1 MKKRNKLIIIGY
13 LFIFCGII
21 VITFPYILQKINQ
34 LDANEKVASYD
45 KSVEKL
51 NDEDIRNKINEANEY
66 NINLC
71 NNGTLGI
78 SLENIFEIKNNN
90 KLKILGYIIIP
101 KIHTNL
107 PIYEGTGRNVL
118 LKGIGHLENTS
129 IPVGGKNTH
138 SVLAGHTG
146 LARAVMFD
154 NLDKLE
160 IGDVFYIKSLN
171 LNLEYKVE
179 EKNTIL
185 PEEVDKLS
193 IRQGQDLVTLVTC
206 IPRHV
211 NTHRLLVTGVRNNY

>member
-1 MKKRNKLIIIGY
+1 MKKKSKLIIIGY

-21 VITFPYILQKINQ
+21 VITFPYVLQKINQ
-34 LDANEKVASYD
+34 LDAKGRAESYD
-45 KSVEKL
+45 KNVEEL
-51 NDEDIRNKINEANEY
+51 NEEDIKNKINEANEY
-66 NINLC
+66 NINIY

-78 SLENIFEIKNNN
+78 SLENIFDIKNNN

-101 KIHTNL
+101 KIHVNL
-107 PIYEGTGRNVL
+107 PIYEGTGKNVL

-129 IPVGGKNTH
+129 IPIGGKNTH

-154 NLDKLE
+154 NLNKLE
-160 IGDVFYIKSLN
+160 IGDIFYIKSLN
-171 LNLEYKVE
+171 LKLEYKVQ

-185 PEEVDKLS
+185 PNEIDKLS
-193 IRQGQDLVTLVTC
+193 IKEGQDLVTLVTC
-206 IPRHV
+206 IPKHV